1 MSQLFASGR
10 QSTGASASTSVLPMN
25 IQGLIFFRIEGFYL
39 WGDGVDQTLLESL
52 TQRVRKFLKSP
63 EHSRSF
69 DEQDFTYPWASTLLA
84 FFVKERKFLP

>member
-1 MSQLFASGR
+1 
-10 QSTGASASTSVLPMN
+10 MN

-84 FFVKERKFLP
+84 FFVKEIIPVFFCSIAFMESGIRELGQND